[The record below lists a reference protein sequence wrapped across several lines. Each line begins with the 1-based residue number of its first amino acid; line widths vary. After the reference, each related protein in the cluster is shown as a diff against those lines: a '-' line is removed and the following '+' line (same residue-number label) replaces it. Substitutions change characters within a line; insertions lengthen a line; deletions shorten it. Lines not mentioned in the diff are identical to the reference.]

1 MTINEKQDE
10 IISEFEFLEDWL
22 DKYQQIID
30 KSLSGK
36 KMKEEDKTDSNLIE
50 GCQSK
55 VWVTARMEDG
65 KVYYEGESNTDIAG
79 GIVVMLVEILSGHTP
94 DEIIES
100 ELYFI
105 DEIGL
110 KEHLSPTRSNGMMAM
125 VKQMRLYA
133 VAFKEMEGTK
143 QTANS

>member
-1 MTINEKQDE
+1 MTINEKQDD
-10 IISEFEFLEDWL
+10 IIAEFEFLDDWL
-22 DKYQQIID
+22 DKYQLIID
-30 KSLSGK
+30 KGLSGK
-36 KMKEEDKTDSNLIE
+36 KMKEEDKTDDNLIE

-65 KVYYEGESNTDIAG
+65 KVFYEGESNTDIAG
-79 GIVVMLVEILSGHTP
+79 GIVVMLVAVLSGHTP

-105 DEIGL
+105 DRIGL
-110 KEHLSPTRSNGMMAM
+110 KEHLSPTRSNGMLAM

-133 VAFKEMEGTK
+133 IAFKKLEK
-143 QTANS
+143 